1 MKIGVLGAGGRAGKG
16 TLEVLKKKH
25 CDILAGYR
33 NVEKIS
39 DVATMTVDVNEPE
52 LLSTFINSCDLV
64 INCTGPAHKL
74 GDTVAFSCTKADKG
88 LIDVAGND
96 FMVREVMENCGNK
109 GRILL
114 SAGVYPGLVELL
126 FKMGTEMTKV
136 KSSCIEEIF
145 FDYSNLSENALL
157 DIKASLDD
165 GEGKGFSYWKNA
177 AVCSIDCQVKEK
189 IVLSNGKI
197 VYLLPMF
204 YKEYQVLCEK
214 IKPHKVF
221 FFQGF
226 ADAKDIEKLIKLKEV
241 FERKDGENGFL
252 ILLDFY
258 SNENELTRFQI
269 ESSYDSAF
277 LSGAV
282 AAMIAM
288 TGGNALKNGVHYA
301 AEIEDAT
308 SVIKGLKELG
318 LITIKKYRSRNLN
331 GNKKD

>member
-25 CDILAGYR
+25 CDILAGCR

-39 DVATMTVDVNEPE
+39 DVTTMTVDVNEPE

-96 FMVREVMENCGNK
+96 CMVREVME
-109 GRILL
+109 
-114 SAGVYPGLVELL
+114 
-126 FKMGTEMTKV
+126 
-136 KSSCIEEIF
+136 
-145 FDYSNLSENALL
+145 
-157 DIKASLDD
+157 
-165 GEGKGFSYWKNA
+165 
-177 AVCSIDCQVKEK
+177 
-189 IVLSNGKI
+189 

-226 ADAKDIEKLIKLKEV
+226 ADAKDIEKLIELKEV